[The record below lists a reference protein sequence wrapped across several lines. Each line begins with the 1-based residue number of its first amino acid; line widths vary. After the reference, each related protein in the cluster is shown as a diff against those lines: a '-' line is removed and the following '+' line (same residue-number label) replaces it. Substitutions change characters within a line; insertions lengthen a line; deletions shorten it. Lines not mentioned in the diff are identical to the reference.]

1 MATDF
6 RSDTVT
12 RPTPEMRAA
21 MAAAPVGDDVLGDD
35 PTVIALEA
43 EVAALLGFEAAV
55 FLPSGTQSN
64 LVGVMTHCAR
74 GDEYIVGQEAHTYRY
89 EAGGAA
95 VLGSVQPQPLE
106 QRGGRHDPAP
116 GHRGRDQAERHPFRA
131 DAPDRARE
139 HDRRPRAA
147 GRATRPRSREIADA
161 HGLAMHLD
169 GARLW
174 NAAVKQGVP
183 PRTIAQDFDSV
194 SVCLSKGLGA
204 PVGSVLCGGRDF
216 IRDARRWRKMLG
228 GGMRQAGIIA
238 AAGRYAIAH
247 NIARLAEDH
256 ENAARLAAGLA
267 RHAGAGGVARA
278 DEHGLRRRAGSH
290 RRGVHRAPRGR
301 RRPPLRHDAAALVHA
316 SRRRAR
322 GRRRRDRLRRPVLR
336 AARLTAGPRPCTRPA
351 PTAST
356 GRTAPGL
363 ANA

>member
-1 MATDF
+1 
-6 RSDTVT
+6 
-12 RPTPEMRAA
+12 MRAA
-21 MAAAPVGDDVLGDD
+21 MTAAPVGDDVFGDD
-35 PTVIALEA
+35 PSVNALEA
-43 EVAALLGFEAAV
+43 EVAELLGFESAV

-95 VLGSVQPQPLE
+95 VLGSVQPQPLNNAADGTIPLPDIE
-106 QRGGRHDPAP
+106 AAIKPNDTHFARTRLIALENTIGGRVLPA
-116 GHRGRDQAERHPFRA
+116 GY
-131 DAPDRARE
+131 
-139 HDRRPRAA
+139 AA
-147 GRATRPRSREIADA
+147 AAREIADG

-216 IRDARRWRKMLG
+216 VREARRWRKMLG

-247 NIARLAEDH
+247 NVARLAEDH

-267 RHAGAGGVARA
+267 RHAELAVAPAQTNMVFVGVPETVAAAFNAHLAADGVRPHGTTRQRWCTHLDVARTDVDA
-278 DEHGLRRRAGSH
+278 AIACVDRFFA
-290 RRGVHRAPRGR
+290 RRG
-301 RRPPLRHDAAALVHA
+301 
-316 SRRRAR
+316 
-322 GRRRRDRLRRPVLR
+322 
-336 AARLTAGPRPCTRPA
+336 
-351 PTAST
+351 
-356 GRTAPGL
+356 
-363 ANA
+363 